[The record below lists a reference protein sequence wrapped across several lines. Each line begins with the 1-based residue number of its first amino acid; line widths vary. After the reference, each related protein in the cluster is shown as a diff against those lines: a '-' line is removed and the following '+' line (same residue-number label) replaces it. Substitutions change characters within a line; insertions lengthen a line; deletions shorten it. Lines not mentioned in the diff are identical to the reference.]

1 MTASFT
7 QTGTTGANFGST
19 RAGFS
24 GGVPVSA
31 ISRLLITIFSMLWG
45 YQEQGEKYC

>member
-1 MTASFT
+1 
-7 QTGTTGANFGST
+7 
-19 RAGFS
+19 
-24 GGVPVSA
+24 VSA